1 MIAHRFAISR
11 VAIQALAVIYRPDA
25 PPTKKVPQGSKGM
38 SVIPLRLPPPSAAP
52 AQPAVDELGDGFEKA
67 VLVDALLVGEH
78 GLEAGEP
85 GFEDRDLVLERRQPC
100 PNVRSSAVPSNPVS
114 ASPAPAG
121 PARVASKGRKGAG
134 RGLGLRQQVGEPR
147 VDGPLRRHRSR
158 CGQGAASGP
167 PPGRWRQAF
176 ITQRI
181 EAARQ
186 VERVER
192 VSRRSPRLH
201 GRVEEQSG
209 KPETFENRLIR
220 NPLSRQSVVDD
231 RRREAQGDRR
241 AVDMQ
246 VLGAVAQPQAI
257 PPTPA
262 TKNRRG
268 PRG

>member
-1 MIAHRFAISR
+1 
-11 VAIQALAVIYRPDA
+11 
-25 PPTKKVPQGSKGM
+25 M
-38 SVIPLRLPPPSAAP
+38 SVIPLRLPPRSAAL
-52 AQPAVDELGDGFEKA
+52 DEPGVEEGGDGRDQPFP
-67 VLVDALLVGEH
+67 LLVEAVADGRVHAVEAGGQDGNL
-78 GLEAGEP
+78 GLE
-85 GFEDRDLVLERRQPC
+85 GFEAARRVVARASGLQAGPGRLARLGEQVRQPR
-100 PNVRSSAVPSNPVS
+100 P
-114 ASPAPAG
+114 G
-121 PARVASKGRKGAG
+121 PAKYRLAG
-134 RGLGLRQQVGEPR
+134 RLQGLP
-147 VDGPLRRHRSR
+147 
-158 CGQGAASGP
+158 A
-167 PPGRWRQAF
+167 
-176 ITQRI
+176 QRI